1 MLLISSNAW
10 KKLCCNSTNAPWN
23 LLILLKRKRLLLTLV
38 VPFPFILA
46 SNGHLKFA
54 PKLNNIT
61 LSAERT
67 WKESQI
73 WNDFEIIST
82 VNLGYKHPLSSPPH
96 PTNSVSSGSPIQFKY
111 RNYHNYQLSIINY
124 HNYHQ
129 FSLNITGGTRHNAQ
143 GRFRCNLQ
151 VNRLM
156 IKRKVIRGAIL
167 YNWQAWQKI
176 WEGRSAIFCILS
188 PSRL

>member
-1 MLLISSNAW
+1 MFTVNLRQCFFISSLAW

-23 LLILLKRKRLLLTLV
+23 LFILLKWKRLLPTFI

-61 LSAERT
+61 LLAERT

-82 VNLGYKHPLSSPPH
+82 VNLGYKHPLLQPPQ
-96 PTNSVSSGSPIQFKY
+96 PPNSVSSGSPIQFNY
-111 RNYHNYQLSIINY
+111 SNYHNYQLSTFTIITNSI
-124 HNYHQ
+124 Q
-129 FSLNITGGTRHNAQ
+129 LSQEELDTM
-143 GRFRCNLQ
+143 L
-151 VNRLM
+151 
-156 IKRKVIRGAIL
+156 KDDSDAI
-167 YNWQAWQKI
+167 Y
-176 WEGRSAIFCILS
+176 R
-188 PSRL
+188 

>member
-1 MLLISSNAW
+1 MFFIFSLAW

-23 LLILLKRKRLLLTLV
+23 LFILLKWKRLLPTV
-38 VPFPFILA
+38 IVPFPFILA

-61 LSAERT
+61 LLAERT

-82 VNLGYKHPLSSPPH
+82 VNLGYKHPLLQLPQ
-96 PTNSVSSGSPIQFKY
+96 PTNSVSSGSPIQFSY
-111 RNYHNYQLSIINY
+111 CNYHNYQLSIINY
-124 HNYHQ
+124 HNDHQ
-129 FSLNITGGTRHNAQ
+129 FNSIITGGTRHNAQ

-156 IKRKVIRGAIL
+156 IKRKVIRGALL
-167 YNWQAWQKI
+167 YIWQAWQKI
-176 WEGRSAIFCILS
+176 WEGGLHYFVFLS
-188 PSRL
+188 PFML